1 VAFNRNRKFGDWDG
15 EMLQY
20 WDAAKAASLPEE
32 TRPAYSWKSYGTVK
46 RYLDIILVLVSAPV
60 SLILVGILAL
70 LIRLDGGEVFYRQP
84 RVGRNG
90 KIFRCW
96 KLRTMVSGAERRLE
110 EYLEH
115 NPTARAEWDHTQK
128 LKNDPRIT
136 RIGRFLRATSA
147 DELPQLW
154 NVLVGDM
161 SLVGPRPMLPE
172 QQPLYPGTAYY
183 DLRPGITGF
192 WQVSDRN
199 KSSFASRAKYDAEY
213 ARSMCFWVDMMVLF
227 KTVETVVRG
236 TGW

>member
-1 VAFNRNRKFGDWDG
+1 
-15 EMLQY
+15 MLQY
-20 WDAAKAASLPEE
+20 WDAAKTAALPIDA
-32 TRPAYSWKSYGTVK
+32 RPHQSGKSYDSIK
-46 RYLDIILVLVSAPV
+46 RYIDIALVLASAPV
-60 SLILVGILAL
+60 SLLLVGVFAL
-70 LIRLDGGEVFYRQP
+70 LIWLDGGKAFFGQQ

-90 KIFRCW
+90 KTFTCW
-96 KLRTMVSGAERRLE
+96 KLRTMVPDAERQLE
-110 EYLEH
+110 QYLERD
-115 NPTARAEWDHTQK
+115 PTARAEWDRTQK
-128 LKNDPRIT
+128 LKHDPRIT

-199 KSSFASRAKYDAEY
+199 QSSFASRAIYDAEY
-213 ARSMCFWVDMMVLF
+213 ARNMSFF
-227 KTVETVVRG
+227 KTVETVIRG

>member
-1 VAFNRNRKFGDWDG
+1 
-15 EMLQY
+15 MLQY
-20 WDAAKAASLPEE
+20 WDAAKPAALPDDSRSQH
-32 TRPAYSWKSYGTVK
+32 TWKSYDTVK
-46 RYLDIILVLVSAPV
+46 RYFDIVFVLASAPV
-60 SLILVGILAL
+60 SLILVGIFAL
-70 LIRLDGGEVFYRQP
+70 LVRLDGGKALYGQQ

-90 KIFRCW
+90 KTFTCW
-96 KLRTMVSGAERRLE
+96 KLRTMVPDAERQLE
-110 EYLEH
+110 EYLERD
-115 NPTARAEWDHTQK
+115 PAARAEWDRTQK

-147 DELPQLW
+147 DELPQFW
-154 NVLVGDM
+154 NVLIGDM

-199 KSSFASRAKYDAEY
+199 QSSFASRAIYDAEY
-213 ARSMCFWVDMMVLF
+213 ARSMSFSVDMMVLF
-227 KTVETVVRG
+227 RTVETVVRG